1 MPDFVQIIILVV
13 LVLFTVLF
21 IVLGIQVFYILKELR
36 QTINKANKV
45 LETTNSITE
54 SVSRPLSSLASLA
67 TGLQA
72 GSLITVIKFVKGLLS
87 KEDRTEKKQTKE

>member
-1 MPDFVQIIILVV
+1 MPDFVQIIILIV
-13 LVLFTVLF
+13 LVLFTALF
-21 IVLGIQVFYILKELR
+21 VVLGIQVFYILKEIR

-54 SVSRPLSSLASLA
+54 SVSRPLSSLSALA

-72 GSLITVIKFVKGLLS
+72 GSLITVIKFIKGLLS
-87 KEDRTEKKQTKE
+87 KDDRLEKKQTKE